1 MLLTK
6 QNVIKLADLGIA
18 KLIESTNGKTW
29 AGTENYMSPENQLKF
44 EQGIETIVGYNWEL

>member
-29 AGTENYMSPENQLKF
+29 AGTENYMSPEIFKLQF
-44 EQGIETIVGYNWEL
+44 ENIYYYPNTDIW